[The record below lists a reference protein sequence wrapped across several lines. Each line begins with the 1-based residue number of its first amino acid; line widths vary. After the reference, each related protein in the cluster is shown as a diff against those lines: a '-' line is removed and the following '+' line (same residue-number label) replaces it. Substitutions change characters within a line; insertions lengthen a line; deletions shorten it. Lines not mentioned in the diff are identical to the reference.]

1 MSKKFVFNPISLEF
15 ELKKIT
21 FKQFIKNFLTHTFVS
36 LLIGIISGYLIFYN
50 FETLEQKNLQKTN
63 TKIAWNI
70 KFIGEKITNQ
80 QKRLSNLEYY
90 DNYIYRTILGLKTKS
105 SYYYAI
111 GGSVD
116 RYDINLLQSNQEIKE
131 YLIISNYLKY
141 KLRSQS
147 ESFTYI
153 KNDIKE
159 KDTKNASI
167 PYISPLEKK
176 DIERMGSNIGIRF
189 HPILRIPLMHTGLDI
204 SAKTGTP
211 VYATGD
217 GIVVLSGINNG
228 YGLCVKINHGY
239 KYQTRYAHL
248 SKIIVTDGEIVKR
261 GQLIGYVGSTGRSTA
276 PHLHYEVRINDKPMN
291 PLKFMNDIPEEQFQ
305 QIISNSSEKD
315 SFEEL

>member
-176 DIERMGSNIGIRF
+176 DIERIGSNIGIRF

-291 PLKFMNDIPEEQFQ
+291 PLKFM
-305 QIISNSSEKD
+305 KK
-315 SFEEL
+315 

>member
-176 DIERMGSNIGIRF
+176 DIERIGSNIGIRF